1 MASSL
6 LVLIRGRISRTD
18 SGLWPKP
25 QHGFLSQSA
34 LGIAQEGE
42 KKEASSTA
50 AARPS
55 YSKPQRDRLNKAV
68 C

>member
-6 LVLIRGRISRTD
+6 LVLIRGRIGRTD
-18 SGLWPKP
+18 SGLRPKP

-42 KKEASSTA
+42 KKEASSTSSCTTLLQQA
-50 AARPS
+50 PTGQV
-55 YSKPQRDRLNKAV
+55 K
-68 C
+68 